1 MDKKD
6 IYEHLAKIYLDASSK
21 RKKKQKSYPK
31 LFKNLFFLSLAC
43 ICVLGIFSFART
55 TRNKSPNSEIAL
67 LLCPDVVKINFHF
80 DPARKETYSV
90 ALNKLDLSRYKALA
104 FSAKK
109 TNYDGDIALRVEFTT
124 RFKEKSEKYLRDI
137 PNRWQEYKINLS
149 DFAGINDWSSMSG
162 LSFVIEEWNVQKKRG
177 IVYIDNVRF
186 IK

>member
-1 MDKKD
+1 M
-6 IYEHLAKIYLDASSK
+6 
-21 RKKKQKSYPK
+21 
-31 LFKNLFFLSLAC
+31 
-43 ICVLGIFSFART
+43 
-55 TRNKSPNSEIAL
+55 
-67 LLCPDVVKINFHF
+67 
-80 DPARKETYSV
+80 
-90 ALNKLDLSRYKALA
+90 DLSRYKALA